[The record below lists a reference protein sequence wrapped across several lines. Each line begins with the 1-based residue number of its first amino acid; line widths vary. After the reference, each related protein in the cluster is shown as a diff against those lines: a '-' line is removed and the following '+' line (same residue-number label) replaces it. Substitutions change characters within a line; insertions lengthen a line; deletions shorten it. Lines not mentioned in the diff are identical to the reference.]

1 MAMKA
6 ELANHRAELEQT
18 LRRELE
24 LLRESITKEI
34 LNEIRSLKDAENCSP
49 KVVNKVPKPRISTGS
64 KSSSPVKANQTEE
77 TTYASTVE
85 ADRPLLEERKPSNT
99 SHTRGEPSWIAS
111 VVMSPVFDNL
121 ASFLVFLSVIFLAV
135 QTEYMAR
142 TFTSE
147 PPFIFRCVEIGFSA
161 IFSVEIMLR
170 LCIYGKAFWTDRN
183 KYWNIFD
190 LSLVSI
196 QVTDLTISLFNRG
209 KSLAFAPFLRCLRI
223 ARMVRV
229 ARFLRLVPQLR
240 TLLVQIFHSFLPLI
254 WVFILVFL
262 VTGVFAV
269 ILTQVVTEYKVNMI
283 ECKERLL
290 GSEHDD
296 GDDKQVETE
305 CKEFGEEHPL
315 RMFDNLPLSMLALY
329 QTISEG
335 KHWGELSEPL
345 MEVNSGLA
353 VLFIGYTFFVIFAF
367 MNVVT
372 SHFVE
377 EALESAKQDDRQ
389 QMLEKLED
397 IFGASVDSNG
407 AVTSSELDEDQFLKV
422 CDTED
427 MKSYLA
433 HLLHRHDVSPDEV
446 KEMQLFRILDLD
458 GSGLISTKEL
468 VQGCERL
475 TRAPTVL
482 DLAAFRQMCTDF
494 FVKLEDATQD
504 KVS

>member
-1 MAMKA
+1 MEQLHMKA

-18 LRRELE
+18 IRRELE

-34 LNEIRSLKDAENCSP
+34 LKEIRSLQRPEKDAENYCGPESSASRRP
-49 KVVNKVPKPRISTGS
+49 KQRSAPERP
-64 KSSSPVKANQTEE
+64 PQTEE
-77 TTYASTVE
+77 TAYSAAE
-85 ADRPLLEERKPSNT
+85 PDKPLLETRAPSRE
-99 SHTRGEPSWIAS
+99 SSTRAEPSWIAT

-147 PPFIFRCVEIGFSA
+147 PPFVFRCVEIGFSV
-161 IFSVEIMLR
+161 IFSVEILLR
-170 LCIYGKAFWTDRN
+170 LCVYGKAFWTDRN
-183 KYWNIFD
+183 KYWNMFD
-190 LSLVSI
+190 LSLVSM
-196 QVTDLTISLFNRG
+196 QVTEMLIALVNNGQR
-209 KSLAFAPFLRCLRI
+209 LPFAPFLRCLRI

-229 ARFLRLVPQLR
+229 ARFLRLVPELR
-240 TLLVQIFHSFLPLI
+240 TLIVQIFHSFLPLM

-262 VTGVFAV
+262 VTAVFAV
-269 ILTQVVTEYKVNMI
+269 ILTQVVTDYKVAN
-283 ECKERLL
+283 EEEF
-290 GSEHDD
+290 SE
-296 GDDKQVETE
+296 Q
-305 CKEFGEEHPL
+305 HPL

-345 MEVNSGLA
+345 MEVNPYLA

-407 AVTSSELDEDQFLKV
+407 GVKSAELDEDQFLEV
-422 CDTED
+422 CNKQD

-433 HLLHRHDVSPDEV
+433 HLLQRHDVSADEV

-494 FVKLEDATQD
+494 FAKLEDVVQD
-504 KVS
+504 KKVT